1 MNLVCGFERNVSLT
15 PVTFLIAFILLLLVT
30 DAGFIFIPE
39 VSIIWVPV
47 FKFFSSWI
55 YELNK
60 T

>member
-1 MNLVCGFERNVSLT
+1 MNLVCGFERHVSLT
-15 PVTFLIAFILLLLVT
+15 PVTGLIAFILPLLVT

-39 VSIIWVPV
+39 VSIIWVPF
-47 FKFFSSWI
+47 FKFLSSRI